1 MGPTYPDAE
10 TRLSRSYLEVVAKA
24 ARDPVLLVGGWG
36 VYFTVTS
43 AYVRAFGRDYSFSR
57 DIDLGFHLDP
67 GWGVEQI
74 RKSSLAR
81 FVRALVKQ
89 GFEGEGFRLR
99 MDFAHEGGRRLS
111 AEESRTLQSYEI
123 ARLYVDPLVDY
134 PHPLRT
140 EALGFTPAEENE
152 LAPLFVRS
160 GTRRLARV
168 VEWLRLPPRE
178 TLLRMKLKAMPNR
191 SLDHK
196 VQKDVA
202 DVFALLATYGRGPA
216 VLVDLLNDEQLGK
229 AFLKRL
235 GELGESDWAA
245 VSSAVGVPHQQVRTV
260 LAALRGHGALTGEER
275 LTAQSRIGE
284 LLTWGT
290 RIKTRY
296 LEQRASWRDTTLA
309 GPWGAFV
316 GGAAAQAFGISKRT
330 GQKWG
335 RKLAT
340 TRAPW
345 ERSPPELSLR
355 AEADEW
361 LRALK
366 TWADA
371 CEVIPR
377 PGDRARGNAPLLR
390 RYERIFE
397 VQGVPARVDR
407 GLAMLE
413 WARAREVRVRSPP

>member
-10 TRLSRSYLEVVAKA
+10 TKLSRSYLETVAKA
-24 ARDPVLLVGGWG
+24 VRDPVLLVGGWG

-43 AYVRAFGRDYSFSR
+43 AYVRTFGRDYSFSR

-81 FVRALVKQ
+81 SIRSLVKE

-111 AEESRTLQSYEI
+111 AEESRTMQSYEI
-123 ARLYVDPLVDY
+123 AKLYVDPLVDY
-134 PHPLRT
+134 PHPQRT
-140 EALGFTPAEENE
+140 EALGFTPAEETE
-152 LAPLFVRS
+152 LAPLFVRL
-160 GTRRLARV
+160 GALRLARV
-168 VEWLRLPPRE
+168 VDRLRLPPRE
-178 TLLRMKLKAMPNR
+178 VLLRMKLKAMPNR

-202 DVFALLATYGRGPA
+202 DVFALLATHGRGPA
-216 VLVDLLNDEQLGK
+216 ALVAVLNEEQLGR

-235 GELGESDWAA
+235 GELGESDWRSISA
-245 VSSAVGVPHQQVRTV
+245 AVGVPHLQIRTV
-260 LAALRGHGALTGEER
+260 LAALRGAGALTDEDR
-275 LTAQSRIGE
+275 AVAQSKIGE
-284 LLTWGT
+284 LSSWGA
-290 RIKTRY
+290 RIKSRY
-296 LEQRASWRDTTLA
+296 LEQRASWGDRTLA

-316 GGAAAQAFGISKRT
+316 GGAAAEALGFSKRT

-340 TRAPW
+340 ARATW
-345 ERSPPELSLR
+345 RNSPPELSLR
-355 AEADEW
+355 AEAEEW

-366 TWADA
+366 TWAETY
-371 CEVIPR
+371 EVVPR
-377 PGDRARGNAPLLR
+377 HGDRAKGNAPLVR
-390 RYERIFE
+390 RYERVFE

-407 GLAMLE
+407 GLAMLA
-413 WARAREVRVRSPP
+413 WARAREVRPRVP